1 MNRTNTRQKY
11 NINIH
16 IEELVLD
23 GFPVSDQNRI
33 TAALQQELH
42 RLLGQGELPV
52 MLTRDGSVVRL
63 DGGTVRLESGATPET
78 MGKQVAQSLYGG
90 LQR

>member
-52 MLTRDGSVVRL
+52 MLRRDGSVVRL